1 MDNKEFEKKLEQI
14 KTFKEVPLSVDE
26 KIQKAFERIEE
37 NEKLEKQVKKQ
48 KGKFNFSRVLSLAAS
63 FVMAIFLVGNGV
75 AYAKG
80 EPNIYSWVL
89 EKIGIKKEY
98 EEIKTEINQTVE
110 NNGLKITL
118 IDCAYDSNKF
128 LICYKIEDIEGKI
141 KDINEEYQT
150 KLKEGITDNIY
161 DSIIL
166 DGDSIFYTD
175 KNEIVTNPDSEM
187 GKEYEI
193 LSKQISDTE
202 YIVYQTLILSEHE
215 WRGTIESV
223 DIKLKQLY
231 FMVEDLYLFGDWQF
245 KLDNLSDKYKNV
257 NCLKLNVDKQID
269 NQLKL
274 NSIIINNSGM
284 FGALERIEFSYK
296 EEQYEEDFGKNYIL
310 KVLDNKNNVIGEF
323 ELITSQM
330 KSGDSPLVYQYMS
343 ELKNNEEYKILTGAI
358 SISNGAFSD
367 GHRLTSVEIPNTV
380 TSIGDCA
387 FEYCE
392 NLTSIKIKEK

>member
-14 KTFKEVPLSVDE
+14 KTFKEVPQSVDE
-26 KIQKAFERIEE
+26 KIQKAFDKIEE
-37 NEKLEKQVKKQ
+37 NEKIEKEVKKQ
-48 KGKFNFSRVLSLAAS
+48 KNKFNFSRVLSLAAS
-63 FVMAIFLVGNGV
+63 FVMMVFLAGNGV

-89 EKIGIKKEY
+89 EKIGIQKEY
-98 EEIKTEINQTVE
+98 EEIKTDINQTVE

-231 FMVEDLYLFGDWQF
+231 FMVKDLYLFGDWQF

-343 ELKNNEEYKILTGAI
+343 ELKNNEEYKILIYNNENYDNIEFGKEQPIDII
-358 SISNGAFSD
+358 SFTYD
-367 GHRLTSVEIPNTV
+367 
-380 TSIGDCA
+380 
-387 FEYCE
+387 
-392 NLTSIKIKEK
+392 EKDLFRNN

>member
-1 MDNKEFEKKLEQI
+1 MLNFIKKQLKTFNDEAVIHALKLSFYVSLFIITYGAFLSGFQVVDEFEHLHASWLVSEGFI
-14 KTFKEVPLSVDE
+14 PYRDFFEHHHPLLWYISAPIVSIFYDNV
-26 KIQKAFERIEE
+26 IIFYFMRGVTI
-37 NEKLEKQVKKQ
+37 LV
-48 KGKFNFSRVLSLAAS
+48 S
-63 FVMAIFLVGNGV
+63 FA
-75 AYAKG
+75 
-80 EPNIYSWVL
+80 
-89 EKIGIKKEY
+89 
-98 EEIKTEINQTVE
+98 
-110 NNGLKITL
+110 TL
-118 IDCAYDSNKF
+118 FYV
-128 LICYKIEDIEGKI
+128 YKIA
-141 KDINEEYQT
+141 
-150 KLKEGITDNIY
+150 L
-161 DSIIL
+161 
-166 DGDSIFYTD
+166 FYTD

-215 WRGTIESV
+215 WRGTIKSV

-343 ELKNNEEYKILTGAI
+343 ELKNNEEYKILIYNNENYDNIEFGKEQSIDII
-358 SISNGAFSD
+358 SFTYD
-367 GHRLTSVEIPNTV
+367 
-380 TSIGDCA
+380 
-387 FEYCE
+387 
-392 NLTSIKIKEK
+392 EKDLFRNN